1 MITAEIKM
9 GDQYCT
15 MASGKTIEEVLEKIK
30 EFHTM
35 SAFEKEHYAK
45 KGKLKSQMKT
55 GWYIKEKVNGS

>member
-1 MITAEIKM
+1 M

-35 SAFEKEHYAK
+35 SAFEKEHYGK
-45 KGKLKSQMKT
+45 KGKSKAQICSACGLSN
-55 GWYIKEKVNGS
+55 EFNP